1 LPAHPN
7 EPPNEPPLRADLSQ
21 HILIYEASMKA
32 LRRFAISGGVAGGR
46 RLTRSWVD
54 GVLGSKVD
62 EKSG

>member
-1 LPAHPN
+1 
-7 EPPNEPPLRADLSQ
+7 LRADLSQ

-46 RLTRSWVD
+46 RLIGSSVD
-54 GVLGSKVD
+54 DVLGSKVD